1 MYITVKK
8 AGLSDGSPVFDV
20 VIEDDAR
27 NRIVLHP
34 TRETDAHELAR
45 NLTKLIDFATLD
57 GAELDEG

>member
-8 AGLSDGSPVFDV
+8 LGLSDGSPVFNV

-34 TRETDAHELAR
+34 AREADAHELAR
-45 NLTKLIDFATLD
+45 NLTTLIDFATLD
-57 GAELDEG
+57 GAELCEG